1 MQGKAFR
8 ETQEQSKYTYN
19 GPQSMTWK
27 IEKEAIFVLGSMRA
41 ILMQLAHP
49 LIAIGSDTHSC
60 LMSDPFGRAKRTF
73 TLSQKFAFGSDAM
86 VHDAARSINRLHTH
100 VHGALPIEAGA
111 YAKGTPYKA
120 RDPELLL
127 WAHACWVDTV
137 LLTYSLFFGPL
148 SSAEKDQYYQES
160 KMRVRLLGLPT
171 HAMPETMRDVEQYL
185 NDMLHSNRLA
195 ATPQARRLVHKALF
209 PSSSVWLRP
218 LMHLNRSIT
227 CALLPPSI
235 REIYGLQWD
244 TRQQRTFDL
253 FVQAVRAVLPYLP
266 RYLRELPSARSMMRQ
281 ERASRCPLR

>member
-1 MQGKAFR
+1 M
-8 ETQEQSKYTYN
+8 EIQEKSKYTYN
-19 GPQSMTWK
+19 GPQNMTWR

-49 LIAIGSDTHSC
+49 LIAVGSDRHSC

-73 TLSQKFAFGSDAM
+73 TLSQRFAFGSDAM
-86 VHDAARSINRLHTH
+86 VHDAARTINRLHTH
-100 VHGALPIEAGA
+100 VHGVLPIEVGA

-127 WAHACWVDTV
+127 WAHASWVDTV

-171 HAMPETMRDVEQYL
+171 HVMPETMRDVELYI
-185 NDMLHSNRLA
+185 NDMLNSNRLA
-195 ATPQARRLVHKALF
+195 ATPQARRLVQQALF
-209 PSSSVWLRP
+209 LSSSVWLRP
-218 LMHLNRSIT
+218 LMHLNRFIT
-227 CALLPPSI
+227 CALLPPPI

-244 TRQQRTFDL
+244 LRQQRNFDL
-253 FVQAVRAVLPYLP
+253 LVQVVRAVLPHLP
-266 RYLRELPSARSMMRQ
+266 RGLRELPTARNMMKL
-281 ERASRCPLR
+281 EKVSRCPLR